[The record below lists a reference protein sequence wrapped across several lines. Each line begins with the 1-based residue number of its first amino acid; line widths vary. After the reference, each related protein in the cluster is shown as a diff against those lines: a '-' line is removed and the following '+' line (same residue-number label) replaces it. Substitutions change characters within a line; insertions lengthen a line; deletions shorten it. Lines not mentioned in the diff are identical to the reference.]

1 MLKIIKQSNWFTA
14 ILIFFLPVGLIVLLG
29 SQMAY
34 SQVKGKFE
42 AYQNIPEI
50 ATLAELEKMP
60 ADQVVMLRGRISEAS
75 SLGSEGVAPDLIIY
89 QERPAGG
96 REVRY
101 REEFPLI
108 FPEFVLELSDGTLT
122 IIPDLSRERIIQH
135 ELHTVPAGDRQ
146 RTGFRIGDVVTVQGQ
161 RQPGPRSGPV
171 LAEVT
176 GITGATKQGLMAEW
190 AAAFQKVASLRNGLG
205 LLTLLSIILLAIQLR
220 RAALNKDGGEEWQ
233 TPTTKTAPIT

>member
-1 MLKIIKQSNWFTA
+1 MLKLVKQSGWVTGT
-14 ILIFFLPVGLIVLLG
+14 LIFFMPITLIVFLG

-50 ATLAELEKMP
+50 TTLAELQEMP
-60 ADQVVMLRGRISEAS
+60 ADQLVMLRGRISQATPLS
-75 SLGSEGVAPDLIIY
+75 NDALPPDLIVY

-108 FPEFVLELSDGTLT
+108 FPKFVMELPDGTLP
-122 IIPDLSRERIIQH
+122 IIPSLTRERVIQN
-135 ELHTVPAGDRQ
+135 ELHTASDGDRQ

-161 RQPGPRSGPV
+161 WQPEPNSLPI
-171 LAEVT
+171 LNEVT
-176 GITGATKQGLMAEW
+176 GITSAPKQGLVVEW
-190 AAAFQKVASLRNGLG
+190 EAAFQKVAWVRNGLG
-205 LLTLLSIILLAIQLR
+205 LLTLLSIILLVVQLR
-220 RAALNKDGGEEWQ
+220 RAKASKMDSEEWQ
-233 TPTTKTAPIT
+233 TPTTKTAPII